1 MEFYV
6 IRRIKLKNKNLLKRI
21 AIILSIILLLLN
33 IFLYVKMRFTWSE
46 LDSTNEQYQSINLLV
61 EGIFRF
67 AILIWGILL
76 IPMVWLEYFL
86 IKLLMKIY
94 NKFDGFKRILLC
106 LITLVLLTIILDFFI
121 RVISLIIVT
130 LV

>member
-1 MEFYV
+1 M
-6 IRRIKLKNKNLLKRI
+6 RRIKLKNKNLLKRI

-61 EGIFRF
+61 EGLFRF

-86 IKLLMKIY
+86 IKLLIKIY

-106 LITLVLLTIILDFFI
+106 LIILVLIAIILDFFI

>member
-1 MEFYV
+1 M
-6 IRRIKLKNKNLLKRI
+6 KNKNLLKRI

-61 EGIFRF
+61 AGLFRF

-86 IKLLMKIY
+86 IKLLIKIY

-106 LITLVLLTIILDFFI
+106 LIILVLIAIILDFFI